1 MSDADDAQPRPH
13 EPVYMLA
20 GYAEPLWDPIIA
32 LMAALVRISNEPL
45 SAGQR
50 TLVAGMM
57 ADAEGMARRAE
68 VLVLST
74 PTSPPPPA
82 LVPELA
88 NEPLS
93 VQRATVL
100 VVDDDP
106 VWLESARELLSRFH
120 DVLTAGDGQEAL
132 ELMHKHHP
140 DAVVTDLSMPRV
152 GGLGLLEAARA
163 TEEMAQVP
171 FLVLSATSDSETK
184 VQAFE
189 AGAFDYVT
197 KPAPPAELVM
207 RLRKA
212 LDNAQ
217 ALRRERRLQET
228 DDLTGLPNRRS
239 LRAFLAAAL
248 RETRTGQPL
257 AVAMVDQDGLKQ
269 INDRYG
275 HPAGDLAIRAVAGA
289 LQRCKR
295 GSDFAAR
302 LGGDEFVVVMPG
314 ADRAGAEKL
323 AARLQADLDDQPLEL
338 AEGRLRLTASFGLA
352 VAGEVAW
359 TETWEQLV
367 ERADEALYRQKAE
380 KKARA
385 GLNQIPRAR
394 PATGGPAAR
403 GGGGAAPR

>member
-1 MSDADDAQPRPH
+1 MSDADDAQPRAEEAAPT
-13 EPVYMLA
+13 YMLA
-20 GYAEPLWDPIIA
+20 DYAGALWDPIIA
-32 LMAALVRISNEPL
+32 LMSALVRISNEPL

-50 TLVAGMM
+50 TLLAGMM

-74 PTSPPPPA
+74 PTSPPTPA

-88 NEPLS
+88 NEPVTLE
-93 VQRATVL
+93 RATVL

-120 DVLTAGDGQEAL
+120 NVLTAGDGQEAM

-152 GGLGLLEAARA
+152 GGLGLLEAAHA

-171 FLVLSATSDSETK
+171 FLVLSAATDSDTK

-189 AGAFDYVT
+189 AGAFDYLT
-197 KPAPPAELVM
+197 KPAPPGELVM
-207 RLRKA
+207 RIRKA

-239 LRAFLAAAL
+239 LRTFLAAAL
-248 RETRTGQPL
+248 RETRNGLPL

-275 HPAGDLAIRAVAGA
+275 HPAGDLAIRAVAGS

-323 AARLQADLDDQPLEL
+323 AARVQADLDAQPLEL
-338 AEGRLRLTASFGLA
+338 QQGRVRLTASFGLA

-359 TETWEQLV
+359 TESWEQLL

-385 GLNQIPRAR
+385 GLDRIPRAR
-394 PATGGPAAR
+394 PAIG
-403 GGGGAAPR
+403 